1 MSETNQKEDKLIT
14 NTPTTPEGNDAV
26 IPLKS
31 FNGNQRFIV
40 TTKLT
45 GRCCCY
51 NCAIFLLEI
60 ILFSIL
66 FATGIKIYIK
76 ILAFIIIFLIQC
88 FVTIMVKKKIINQTE
103 LIKNIQNNTFEIK
116 FLNYCSEPL
125 YIDIISLNNV
135 YFQPVSYSTKS
146 EEEGISYTYGLIIV
160 NTSINKSTI
169 DLDKSEI
176 KKPKKI
182 AYLLDDVLS
191 FNELYN
197 FVGCEQK
204 QNNQI
209 FINVQEY
216 MGINYKENFSEKKYK
231 YNIDIYLKISENFF
245 SFYLETH
252 KINTCALV
260 YTEIC
265 SVIVSFII
273 ISIIFANNFDMYI
286 KIIVLI
292 SFIIVFILINLLYV
306 CHLINHRNKD
316 IKRIDIVFSINFDKV
331 FFGLVNYNEE
341 EYLDTFLF
349 DKISIGYFY
358 DTDDKKL
365 IVQFKD
371 GKFQTIIKFNDKEP
385 LSSIKGIIFILKK
398 KFMNKDE
405 KNTNN
410 DNLLVKN
417 WE

>member
-1 MSETNQKEDKLIT
+1 
-14 NTPTTPEGNDAV
+14 
-26 IPLKS
+26 
-31 FNGNQRFIV
+31 
-40 TTKLT
+40 
-45 GRCCCY
+45 
-51 NCAIFLLEI
+51 
-60 ILFSIL
+60 
-66 FATGIKIYIK
+66 
-76 ILAFIIIFLIQC
+76 
-88 FVTIMVKKKIINQTE
+88 
-103 LIKNIQNNTFEIK
+103 
-116 FLNYCSEPL
+116 
-125 YIDIISLNNV
+125 
-135 YFQPVSYSTKS
+135 
-146 EEEGISYTYGLIIV
+146 
-160 NTSINKSTI
+160 
-169 DLDKSEI
+169 
-176 KKPKKI
+176 
-182 AYLLDDVLS
+182 
-191 FNELYN
+191 
-197 FVGCEQK
+197 
-204 QNNQI
+204 
-209 FINVQEY
+209 

-260 YTEIC
+260 FTEIC
-265 SVIVSFII
+265 SVIVSFIT

-405 KNTNN
+405 KTTNN

>member
-1 MSETNQKEDKLIT
+1 MK
-14 NTPTTPEGNDAV
+14 
-26 IPLKS
+26 
-31 FNGNQRFIV
+31 
-40 TTKLT
+40 
-45 GRCCCY
+45 
-51 NCAIFLLEI
+51 
-60 ILFSIL
+60 
-66 FATGIKIYIK
+66 
-76 ILAFIIIFLIQC
+76 
-88 FVTIMVKKKIINQTE
+88 
-103 LIKNIQNNTFEIK
+103 
-116 FLNYCSEPL
+116 
-125 YIDIISLNNV
+125 
-135 YFQPVSYSTKS
+135 
-146 EEEGISYTYGLIIV
+146 
-160 NTSINKSTI
+160 
-169 DLDKSEI
+169 
-176 KKPKKI
+176 
-182 AYLLDDVLS
+182 
-191 FNELYN
+191 
-197 FVGCEQK
+197 
-204 QNNQI
+204 
-209 FINVQEY
+209 
-216 MGINYKENFSEKKYK
+216 KKYK

-260 YTEIC
+260 FTEIC
-265 SVIVSFII
+265 SVIVSFIT

-292 SFIIVFILINLLYV
+292 SFIIVFVLINLLYV
-306 CHLINHRNKD
+306 CFLINHRNKD

-358 DTDDKKL
+358 DTHDKKL
-365 IVQFKD
+365 IVSFKD

-417 WE
+417 LE

>member
-14 NTPTTPEGNDAV
+14 NTPTTPEGNDVV

-40 TTKLT
+40 DSKCT
-45 GRCCCY
+45 GICCY
-51 NCAIFLLEI
+51 CNFVIFVLEI
-60 ILFSIL
+60 ILFIIL
-66 FATGIKIYIK
+66 FAEGIKIYIN
-76 ILAFIIIFLIQC
+76 ILTFIIIFSIQV
-88 FVTIMVKKKIINQTE
+88 FVTIMVKKKTISQIE

-116 FLNYCSEPL
+116 FSNYCSKPF
-125 YIDIISLNNV
+125 YSDIISLNNV
-135 YFQPVSYSTKS
+135 YFQPVSYSTES
-146 EEEGISYTYGLIIV
+146 EEGFSDTYGLIIV

-182 AYLLDDVLS
+182 AYLLDDVLRS
-191 FNELYN
+191 NELYN
-197 FVGCEQK
+197 FVGCKQK
-204 QNNQI
+204 RNNQI
-209 FINVQEY
+209 FINVKEY
-216 MGINYKENFSEKKYK
+216 MGINYEENFSEKKYK

-260 YTEIC
+260 STEIC
-265 SVIVSFII
+265 SVIISFII
-273 ISIIFANNFDMYI
+273 ISIIFSKKFDMYI

-292 SFIIVFILINLLYV
+292 SFIIVFALINLLYV

-358 DTDDKKL
+358 DTHDKKL

-405 KNTNN
+405 KTTNN